1 MSQAF
6 CSLCLWQHSDWSFNS
21 SGYHHSDLCRLAV
34 GHAKQRN
41 LSVVTE
47 LRLMKLAFR
56 MRKIIKVRARE
67 EKAKIKAE
75 KKHKRGK

>member
-1 MSQAF
+1 
-6 CSLCLWQHSDWSFNS
+6 
-21 SGYHHSDLCRLAV
+21 V

-41 LSVVTE
+41 LPVSTE

-56 MRKIIKVRARE
+56 MRKIIRVGARE

-75 KKHKRGK
+75 KKRKRGK